1 MAKFNHVFDF
11 LRQSTPPTAVGSGGP
26 PVLGRFRSDEGGGG
40 LLLFATAYFPMD
52 HSASDS
58 FSDPLSRSDALYSTV
73 TVCSTVGFGDI
84 GPRSEPQPAQRTAA
98 RAANRPGC
106 RPRDR

>member
-1 MAKFNHVFDF
+1 M
-11 LRQSTPPTAVGSGGP
+11 
-26 PVLGRFRSDEGGGG
+26 
-40 LLLFATAYFPMD
+40 FATAYFPMD